1 MPANKQE
8 PSLTDIALL
17 FAPIWG
23 PVLVAPIFML
33 LPSLLE
39 PLGLLVFFVGLV
51 AFPALGLRGLFR
63 TSSAGP
69 ILKLVI
75 GSFYFFPAMLFY
87 GVASWGVCG
96 VLLDSCKP

>member
-1 MPANKQE
+1 MPAKNQAT
-8 PSLTDIALL
+8 SLTDVALL

-23 PVLVAPIFML
+23 PVLIAPIFML
-33 LPSLLE
+33 LPRLLE
-39 PLGLLVFFVGLV
+39 PVGPLVFFVGLV

-69 ILKLVI
+69 ILKLVV
-75 GSFYFFPAMLFY
+75 GSVYFFPAMLFY
-87 GVASWGVCG
+87 GAASWAVCG